1 MPCALRAFRAS
12 ICAWPV
18 PYIAAAVSASICV
31 SYLPPPVEAP
41 VWSRSAK
48 AGAERPAMESAD
60 AAVDR
65 TCRREDTLLLLL
77 LLLIRLLVL
86 VPVLVLV
93 LLSADMVTAAKCL
106 LGKLFSARCVAT
118 KAVVADARARR
129 RAVRRVL
136 AMVNEEKG

>member
-1 MPCALRAFRAS
+1 ML
-12 ICAWPV
+12 V
-18 PYIAAAVSASICV
+18 
-31 SYLPPPVEAP
+31 
-41 VWSRSAK
+41 
-48 AGAERPAMESAD
+48 
-60 AAVDR
+60 
-65 TCRREDTLLLLL
+65 
-77 LLLIRLLVL
+77 LVL

>member
-41 VWSRSAK
+41 VGSRSAK
-48 AGAERPAMESAD
+48 AGAERPAMENAD

-93 LLSADMVTAAKCL
+93 LLSADMVTVAKCL